1 MSNWWNTSDG
11 ADVTEDVSK
20 EYDSGGGGFEIL
32 PAKTK
37 ALASIAS
44 AGWAKDRDENRYVNI
59 QWSIVKPDDYARRV
73 VFQKIWCGDP
83 DPRAKDPNKK
93 RDKALRMLATIDAN
107 AGGKLA
113 KAGREPDDDDLALA
127 LTNKQMGITLMV
139 WDKEEDDGFGG
150 KRKEPGG
157 NWVSA
162 VAPKAGF
169 EVTIPPKKSTGNGG
183 PQTRRQMNDD
193 LDDDI
198 PFVTMNSVW

>member
-11 ADVTEDVSK
+11 TDVTDDAK
-20 EYDSGGGGFEIL
+20 TEYDSGGGGFEIL
-32 PAKTK
+32 PAKTR

-44 AGWAKDRDENRYVNI
+44 AGWAKDREDNRYINI
-59 QWSIVKPDDYARRV
+59 QWSIVKHEGYARRV
-73 VFQKIWCGDP
+73 VFQKLWCGDD
-83 DPRAKDPNKK
+83 DPRAKDPKKK

-139 WDKEEDDGFGG
+139 WDKEENG
-150 KRKEPGG
+150 ETVPGG

-169 EVTIPPKKSTGNGG
+169 ECTVPPKGAVGG
-183 PQTRRQMNDD
+183 GGSMARRIPADDD
-193 LDDDI
+193 LDSDV
-198 PFVTMNSVW
+198 PFMTCDSMF